1 MGIFNNNNNFNPNYK
16 KRPFDS
22 YKSVVDKLDE
32 ETKQRLDRQRQKGM
46 LITIVFVF
54 LLVVILA
61 VTGIGIDKTK
71 SVSGNIFADKENVLI
86 ECFGD
91 SLTEGFT
98 VQEAGGSAIVENTYP
113 EELKEKLPQ
122 LFSQDDKTW
131 KFKNLEV
138 KNYGQSGSI
147 LAKNSSSRLSGN
159 ADIVVMQYIA
169 NNFIN
174 GEDYAGIIEENAEA
188 IRKAGAALFILNYPY
203 AKGTAYE
210 EKLEQANNCIAAAAR
225 DLSIPLIDIHEYFDT
240 LEGYSPDQL
249 FSPDNLHLTPKG
261 YELMGDYVSQEIHE
275 YYYNMF

>member
-1 MGIFNNNNNFNPNYK
+1 MGFLFKNNDFKTDYK

-174 GEDYAGIIEENAEA
+174 G
-188 IRKAGAALFILNYPY
+188 
-203 AKGTAYE
+203 
-210 EKLEQANNCIAAAAR
+210 
-225 DLSIPLIDIHEYFDT
+225 
-240 LEGYSPDQL
+240 
-249 FSPDNLHLTPKG
+249 
-261 YELMGDYVSQEIHE
+261 
-275 YYYNMF
+275 